1 MCGGHG
7 QGCIVAPSLSI
18 GAVLL
23 QQAAAAAAF
32 QYNHVEII
40 ESQQGLSVSGPWT
53 CLSAMVMAS
62 SDYLLSSETPLN
74 AYNFSAF
81 CVAPGIP
88 VATSHAAC

>member
-62 SDYLLSSETPLN
+62 SDYQQAMQLASSLSGLGQI
-74 AYNFSAF
+74 YNDGDASKGF
-81 CVAPGIP
+81 P
-88 VATSHAAC
+88 VG